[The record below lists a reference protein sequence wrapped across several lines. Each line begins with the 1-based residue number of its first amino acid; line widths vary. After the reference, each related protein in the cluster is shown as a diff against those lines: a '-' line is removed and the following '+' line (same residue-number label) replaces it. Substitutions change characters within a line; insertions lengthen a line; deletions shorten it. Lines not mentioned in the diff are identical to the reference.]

1 MTPAELKQQVNAV
14 YGNAT
19 ALLVGVWDVERAMQV
34 FEQSEVAADS
44 AQHAGCDD
52 LSEAL
57 LGLSAYLSSFVDSSM
72 LPRPHQLQQMRAL
85 ADAVGEAIQRLQAA
99 VAVAD
104 LVPEPVCMVSDG
116 PAVLYFGRD
125 VQRIQQ
131 LTQRF
136 ASVQLS
142 VHAAPDPAALVR
154 EMRKEESRA
163 LILEAETLAE
173 WLRVAGAQSDPLP
186 NLPCVVVSGQDQ
198 LSSRLQAIRAGAETF
213 FVLPADLDAVVPRLS
228 EQIADRERPYQVL
241 IIDDDTSMTM
251 FCDSVLRHN
260 GMRTRTINEPAAALG
275 ALEDF
280 QPDVILVD
288 LYMPEINGMEMLAL
302 FRAHPRTLVTPVIL
316 LSGDEDAERRFD
328 TLLTGGDDYL
338 TKPIRPRHLVAAV
351 TSRAKRARWLRREL
365 GGKRG

>member
-1 MTPAELKQQVNAV
+1 MADLKQQANDV
-14 YGNAT
+14 YARAS
-19 ALLVGVWDVERAMQV
+19 ALLGGSWDAQRATEL
-34 FEQSEVAADS
+34 FECAEVAADEAQS
-44 AQHAGCDD
+44 AGFDD
-52 LSEAL
+52 LGEAL
-57 LGLSAYLSSFVDSSM
+57 LGFSAYLSSFADSSM
-72 LPRPHQLQQMRAL
+72 MPRAHQVQQMRAL
-85 ADAVGEAIQRLQAA
+85 ADAVGEALLRQQAA

-104 LVPEPVCMVSDG
+104 LVPEPTCMVSDG

-125 VQRIQQ
+125 MQRIQQ

-136 ASVQLS
+136 ALVNLS
-142 VHAAPDPAALVR
+142 LHAAPDPNALVR

-163 LILEAETLAE
+163 LILEAEILSE
-173 WLRVAGAQSDPLP
+173 WLRVAASQSDPLP
-186 NLPCVVVSGQDQ
+186 NLPCVVVSGRDQ
-198 LSSRLQAIRAGAETF
+198 LSTRLQAIRAGAETYF
-213 FVLPADLDAVVPRLS
+213 SLPGDLDAVVPRMI
-228 EQIADRERPYQVL
+228 EQIADRERPYQVM

-260 GMRTRTINEPAAALG
+260 GMQTRTINEPAAALG
-275 ALEDF
+275 VLEEF

-351 TSRAKRARWLRREL
+351 TSRAKRARWLKREL
-365 GGKRG
+365 SGKRH